1 MSFVIA
7 PEIVLGAVGK
17 LAGIGST
24 LGEATAAAARPTT
37 SVATAAADEVSHAL
51 SQLFGTYGQQFQA
64 ASAQAV
70 AFHSEFVGL
79 LNGGVAAYLNT
90 EIASAQHGMM
100 SAMSAPG
107 GATAAADIF
116 PGIAAFPNPGGGPF
130 GPAPN
135 AGTSFAYGTAW
146 QTLFANTGNNL
157 QANLSSWAA
166 HPFPVLQQVIA
177 NQNSYANTVGT
188 GFATSLQNYP
198 TSLANVPANV
208 QIGLQG
214 VSNSPAVAQAY
225 FAKQAVESQATNAAL
240 QNFVVDLQ
248 NRLPVFQYDLGMV
261 GQEVMI
267 GDYHGAVQ
275 RIPQA
280 FVDLFI
286 SGVDVSNGTTVTI
299 QGPAG
304 DLMPLMS
311 QTGTQDLIDLLQP
324 DSIPQRMAQNFVNLV
339 NTVPSALG
347 LSIVGPPLSTLDGL
361 ATGATEFGAALQ
373 TGDPFAVAGALVDL
387 PAHALDGFLNGQP
400 ILDLR
405 IPISASFDIPAMPPA
420 TTTPIH
426 VDAANAAV
434 IAHLPFNGL
443 LAQPAQIGATIEVP
457 SPVGPALVD
466 IPIGDMRFGGLITEL
481 LTHTPQQVAAAIS
494 PK

>member
-1 MSFVIA
+1 M
-7 PEIVLGAVGK
+7 
-17 LAGIGST
+17 
-24 LGEATAAAARPTT
+24 
-37 SVATAAADEVSHAL
+37 AD
-51 SQLFGTYGQQFQA
+51 
-64 ASAQAV
+64 
-70 AFHSEFVGL
+70 
-79 LNGGVAAYLNT
+79 
-90 EIASAQHGMM
+90 
-100 SAMSAPG
+100 
-107 GATAAADIF
+107 
-116 PGIAAFPNPGGGPF
+116 
-130 GPAPN
+130 
-135 AGTSFAYGTAW
+135 
-146 QTLFANTGNNL
+146 
-157 QANLSSWAA
+157 
-166 HPFPVLQQVIA
+166 PFPVLQQVIA

-208 QIGLQG
+208 RIGLQG

-261 GQEVMI
+261 GQQVMI

-324 DSIPQRMAQNFVNLV
+324 DSIPQRMAQNFVNVV

-347 LSIVGPPLSTLDGL
+347 LSIVGAPLSTLEGTPLPARRSL
-361 ATGATEFGAALQ
+361 ARPCRR
-373 TGDPFAVAGALVDL
+373 GDPFAVAGALVDL

-405 IPISASFDIPAMPPA
+405 IPISASFDIPAMPPG
-420 TTTPIH
+420 TTTR
-426 VDAANAAV
+426 V
-434 IAHLPFNGL
+434 F
-443 LAQPAQIGATIEVP
+443 
-457 SPVGPALVD
+457 
-466 IPIGDMRFGGLITEL
+466 
-481 LTHTPQQVAAAIS
+481 
-494 PK
+494 